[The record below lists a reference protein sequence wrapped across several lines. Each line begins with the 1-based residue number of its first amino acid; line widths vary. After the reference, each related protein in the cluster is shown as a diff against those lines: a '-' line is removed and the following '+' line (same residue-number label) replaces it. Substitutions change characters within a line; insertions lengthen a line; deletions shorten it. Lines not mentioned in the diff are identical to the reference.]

1 MRINTA
7 FSVLV
12 VALILVLAGC
22 GGKGEDLNEKLLAAV
37 ESGTLNE
44 VTSLLERGANVDARD
59 DFERT
64 PLMMASLGGHSRITE
79 VLIKAGADLDATA
92 KYGQTALQFAEER
105 GNNDIVAL
113 LLGAGA
119 GS

>member
-1 MRINTA
+1 MRISTA
-7 FSVLV
+7 VSVLV
-12 VALILVLAGC
+12 VALILILAGC
-22 GGKGEDLNEKLLAAV
+22 GGKGEDLNGKLLAAV

-44 VTSLLERGANVDARD
+44 VTNLLEKGANVDARD
-59 DFERT
+59 DFDRT
-64 PLMMASLGGHSRITE
+64 PLMMASLGGHTRITE

-105 GNNDIVAL
+105 GNSDIVAL

-119 GS
+119 RS